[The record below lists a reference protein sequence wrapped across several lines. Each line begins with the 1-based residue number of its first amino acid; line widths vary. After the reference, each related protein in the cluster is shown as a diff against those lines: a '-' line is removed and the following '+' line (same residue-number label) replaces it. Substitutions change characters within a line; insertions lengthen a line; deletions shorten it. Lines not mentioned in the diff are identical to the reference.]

1 MTERGQIFVYEL
13 YAVHDWSTARCTSLV
28 AAAAAVTRCSLP
40 SSVRCRLNVMSFYPI
55 FLLYTIIFAYICGMC
70 FNILRL

>member
-1 MTERGQIFVYEL
+1 MYEL
-13 YAVHDWSTARCTSLV
+13 YAVRDWSTARCTSL

-40 SSVRCRLNVMSFYPI
+40 LSVRCRLNVMSFFPI

-70 FNILRL
+70 FNNLRL

>member
-1 MTERGQIFVYEL
+1 MTGREQIFVYEL
-13 YAVHDWSTARCTSLV
+13 YAVRDWSTARYTSL
-28 AAAAAVTRCSLP
+28 AAAATVTRCSLP
-40 SSVRCRLNVMSFYPI
+40 SSVRCRLNVISFFPI

>member
-1 MTERGQIFVYEL
+1 MYEL

-40 SSVRCRLNVMSFYPI
+40 SSVRCKLNVMSFFPI
-55 FLLYTIIFAYICGMC
+55 FLLYTIIFAYICGMY
-70 FNILRL
+70 FNILLL

>member
-1 MTERGQIFVYEL
+1 MYEL
-13 YAVHDWSTARCTSLV
+13 YAVHDWSTARCTSL

-40 SSVRCRLNVMSFYPI
+40 LSVRYRLNVMSFSPI
-55 FLLYTIIFAYICGMC
+55 FLPYTIIFAYICSMC

>member
-1 MTERGQIFVYEL
+1 MYEL
-13 YAVHDWSTARCTSLV
+13 YAARDWSTARCTSLV

-40 SSVRCRLNVMSFYPI
+40 SSVRCRLNVMSFFPV

-70 FNILRL
+70 FNILQL

>member
-1 MTERGQIFVYEL
+1 MYEL
-13 YAVHDWSTARCTSLV
+13 YAVRDWSTARCTSL

-40 SSVRCRLNVMSFYPI
+40 SSVRCKLNVMSFFSI
-55 FLLYTIIFAYICGMC
+55 ILLYAIIFAYICGMC